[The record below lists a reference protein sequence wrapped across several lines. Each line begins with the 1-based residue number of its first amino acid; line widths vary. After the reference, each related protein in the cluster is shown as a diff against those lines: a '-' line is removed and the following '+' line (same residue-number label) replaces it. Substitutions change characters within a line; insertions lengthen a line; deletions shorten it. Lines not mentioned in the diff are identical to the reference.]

1 MQNVIF
7 HSTGKVHG
15 GCRSKHSWRQPEL
28 DYWGRTLCGLLLSD
42 SDVPTTEYPITC
54 KSCIYSM
61 WIDGVLEL
69 STLSKK

>member
-7 HSTGKVHG
+7 YSTGKVHG
-15 GCRSKHSWRQPEL
+15 GCRFKYGCHLYEP
-28 DYWGRTLCGLLLSD
+28 DYWGRTLCGLLLSN

-54 KSCIYSM
+54 KSCLYSM
-61 WIDGVLEL
+61 EIDGVLEL